1 MTTNK
6 VLAFDL
12 YGTLL
17 STESIAKQL
26 EQHFPEKAQSIS
38 ALWRRY
44 QLEYTWRLNSMGIYE
59 PFSDV
64 TRNSLHHAI
73 AEHNESLSD
82 TAISNLMKAY
92 DNLTT
97 FPDTKPALS
106 ALANIPNVSAVVF
119 SNGTHYMLSNSV
131 HKSSDLSPHSS
142 FFMDIVSVDDV
153 KQYKPAPAVYRH
165 LTEKVGKK
173 EKFED
178 VWLVSG
184 NPFDIVGARSVGMN
198 AIWVDRG
205 GKGWVDRV
213 RPDVKPTV
221 IVRSLEEIPDFLRTE
236 NGKKY

>member
-1 MTTNK
+1 MTASK

-26 EQHFPEKAQSIS
+26 EQHFPDKAQSIS
-38 ALWRRY
+38 ASWRRY

-59 PFSDV
+59 PFSAV

-73 AEHNESLSD
+73 SEHNESLSD
-82 TAISNLMKAY
+82 ESISELMKAY

-97 FPDTKPALS
+97 FPDTKLALTQLS
-106 ALANIPNVSAVVF
+106 KTPSVSAVVF
-119 SNGTHYMLSNSV
+119 SNGTHSMLSNSV
-131 HKSSDLSPHSS
+131 HKSFDLSPHSS

-153 KQYKPAPAVYRH
+153 GQYKPSPAVYGH
-165 LTEKVGKK
+165 LAEKVGKK
-173 EKFED
+173 DKLGD

-184 NPFDIVGARSVGMN
+184 NPFDVVGARSVGMN

-205 GKGWVDRV
+205 GKGWVDKV
-213 RPDVKPTV
+213 RPGVEPTV
-221 IVRSLEEIPDFLRTE
+221 TVRSLEEIPSVLKE
-236 NGKKY
+236 

>member
-1 MTTNK
+1 MATTK

-17 STESIAKQL
+17 STESIAKKL
-26 EQHFPEKAQSIS
+26 EEHFPNKAQSIS

-73 AEHNESLSD
+73 SEHNESLSD
-82 TAISNLMKAY
+82 ESISQLMKAY

-97 FPDTKPALS
+97 FPDTKPALTVLS
-106 ALANIPNVSAVVF
+106 KTPNVSAVVF
-119 SNGTHYMLSNSV
+119 SNGTHSMLSNSV

-153 KQYKPAPAVYRH
+153 RQYKPAPEVYGH
-165 LTEKVGKK
+165 LSEKVGKK
-173 EKFED
+173 DESED

-184 NPFDIVGARSVGMN
+184 NPFDIVGARSFGMN

-205 GKGWVDRV
+205 GRGWVDKV
-213 RPDVKPTV
+213 RPGVEPTV
-221 IVRSLEEIPDFLRTE
+221 IVRSLEEIPGVLE
-236 NGKKY
+236 KK